1 MLAKKERKFNMKKV
15 GIIGASG
22 MAGSAIYKLAEK
34 NPNIDVVGIVRHE
47 KKAREVL
54 GKDADLIVGDIF
66 DMPDSMLEHFDVII
80 DAFNTTPENAE
91 EHTKLAKK
99 LMTLAQRDD
108 IRVIFILGA
117 GSLHTGE
124 DNHLVV
130 DDIKKMPGSERWA
143 NTPIQQL
150 HELEYIHQVD
160 EEDKNEDADWLGIS
174 PSMDFVDGPATDY
187 ITGKDELLYND
198 KGESKL
204 NSGTMAKFLI
214 KEILDP
220 VHHRERITIANE

>member
-1 MLAKKERKFNMKKV
+1 MKKV

-99 LMTLAQRDD
+99 LMTLAQRD
-108 IRVIFILGA
+108 
-117 GSLHTGE
+117 
-124 DNHLVV
+124 
-130 DDIKKMPGSERWA
+130 
-143 NTPIQQL
+143 
-150 HELEYIHQVD
+150 IHQVD

>member
-1 MLAKKERKFNMKKV
+1 MKKV

-160 EEDKNEDADWLGIS
+160 EEDKNED
-174 PSMDFVDGPATDY
+174 Y